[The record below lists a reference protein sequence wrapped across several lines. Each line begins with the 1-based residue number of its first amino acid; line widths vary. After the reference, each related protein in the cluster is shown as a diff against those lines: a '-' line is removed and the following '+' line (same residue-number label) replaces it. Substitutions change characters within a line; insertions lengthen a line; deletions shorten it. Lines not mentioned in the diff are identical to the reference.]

1 MTTTFMALFYLGL
14 SVNLRTP
21 VHAGTLPKPTVWAE
35 PGSVVTWWMQVTIW
49 CQGAL
54 EAKEYCLDKEGSAS
68 PWSRQSQWE
77 PGNKVNFSIPQM
89 TDLYAGQ
96 YRCYYHSLTEQ
107 SDPSDP
113 LKLVVTGVYSKP
125 SLSALPSPVVTSGGN
140 VTLQC
145 GSWLGFDR
153 FILAKEGEH
162 QPSWTLDSQRHPSG
176 QPQALFPVGP
186 VTPSLRWTFRCYGYN
201 RKYPEVW
208 SVPSDPLELLVSG
221 VHSAPSLS
229 SHPGPVV
236 ASGENVFLSCSSET
250 TLDTFHLLKEGGA
263 DPPRRMKSTTYHG
276 RGQAVFP
283 VGPVNTSHG
292 GIYRCYVSPSFN
304 SYVWSHPSDPLYLK
318 VTGMYEKPS
327 LSAHPGPSVSSG
339 ENVTLQCRSEIW
351 LDNFHLSKEGSSAP
365 PEHLH
370 LQNRAAPFQAN
381 FTISPVTSDHE
392 GTYKCYGSNST
403 APYLLS
409 LPSDPLNLL
418 ISGLKWY
425 LKDLIGVSVAF
436 VLVLSLLLF
445 LLIRCR
451 CQGKHRTSAP
461 AQLLRPRKRPSQ
473 DPHDED
479 PQRMT
484 YAQAAVSED
493 PQDMT
498 YAQLNH
504 LTLRWKTTPP
514 SSQSEDPPAEPSVY
528 AALAIH

>member
-1 MTTTFMALFYLGL
+1 MTTTFMALFYL
-14 SVNLRTP
+14 
-21 VHAGTLPKPTVWAE
+21 GTLPKPTVWAE

-176 QPQALFPVGP
+176 QPQPLFPVGP

-221 VHSAPSLS
+221 
-229 SHPGPVV
+229 
-236 ASGENVFLSCSSET
+236 
-250 TLDTFHLLKEGGA
+250 
-263 DPPRRMKSTTYHG
+263 
-276 RGQAVFP
+276 AV
-283 VGPVNTSHG
+283 
-292 GIYRCYVSPSFN
+292 
-304 SYVWSHPSDPLYLK
+304 D
-318 VTGMYEKPS
+318 
-327 LSAHPGPSVSSG
+327 
-339 ENVTLQCRSEIW
+339 
-351 LDNFHLSKEGSSAP
+351 
-365 PEHLH
+365 
-370 LQNRAAPFQAN
+370 
-381 FTISPVTSDHE
+381 TISPSQNKSESKSASHPQDYTVE
-392 GTYKCYGSNST
+392 
-403 APYLLS
+403 
-409 LPSDPLNLL
+409 NL
-418 ISGLKWY
+418 IRM
-425 LKDLIGVSVAF
+425 SVAGLI
-436 VLVLSLLLF
+436 LVVIGILLF
-445 LLIRCR
+445 QSQFSLRR
-451 CQGKHRTSAP
+451 FQG
-461 AQLLRPRKRPSQ
+461 
-473 DPHDED
+473 
-479 PQRMT
+479 
-484 YAQAAVSED
+484 AA
-493 PQDMT
+493 
-498 YAQLNH
+498 
-504 LTLRWKTTPP
+504 RG
-514 SSQSEDPPAEPSVY
+514 
-528 AALAIH
+528 